1 MDLMLFNEVQRLANR
16 LAEMDKRLEQIARKV
31 GLHHKGCQ
39 CPDCRSI
46 IGRGKHFHGDIVRN
60 QEALDSLGLGYK
72 VGDVM
77 VEKK

>member
-1 MDLMLFNEVQRLANR
+1 MDVILFCKMQCLADR

-46 IGRGKHFHGDIVRN
+46 IGRGKHFYGDIVRN

-77 VEKK
+77 VDKK